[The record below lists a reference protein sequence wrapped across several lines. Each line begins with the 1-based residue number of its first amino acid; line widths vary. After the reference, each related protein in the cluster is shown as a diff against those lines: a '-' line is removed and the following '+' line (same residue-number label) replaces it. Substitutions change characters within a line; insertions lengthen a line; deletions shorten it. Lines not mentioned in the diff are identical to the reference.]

1 MSVRYLKEA
10 FQENSFTIREKQ
22 FVLIR
27 EIRGHAFDLRSSAF
41 ICGDWVCY
49 RKMLPFIQQPEALK
63 RSGLG
68 HFF

>member
-27 EIRGHAFDLRSSAF
+27 EIRGQAFPDPRTS
-41 ICGDWVCY
+41 V
-49 RKMLPFIQQPEALK
+49 
-63 RSGLG
+63 
-68 HFF
+68 